1 LHFFLDARARYAVVR
16 GHAEFDTELEAAVPG
31 AQAGAK
37 ALPVLHRPVLPGI
50 TEKGG
55 EPLSSK
61 QNSERPTCGLRW
73 CRHRVTNHATG
84 VGDIPNAE

>member
-16 GHAEFDTELEAAVPG
+16 GHAEFDAELEAAVPD

-55 EPLSSK
+55 NRFP
-61 QNSERPTCGLRW
+61 QNRTVNV
-73 CRHRVTNHATG
+73 RHAG
-84 VGDIPNAE
+84 SGGAGIA

>member
-1 LHFFLDARARYAVVR
+1 MHFFLDARARYAVVR

-55 EPLSSK
+55 NRFP
-61 QNSERPTCGLRW
+61 QNRTVNV
-73 CRHRVTNHATG
+73 RHAG
-84 VGDIPNAE
+84 SGGAGAK